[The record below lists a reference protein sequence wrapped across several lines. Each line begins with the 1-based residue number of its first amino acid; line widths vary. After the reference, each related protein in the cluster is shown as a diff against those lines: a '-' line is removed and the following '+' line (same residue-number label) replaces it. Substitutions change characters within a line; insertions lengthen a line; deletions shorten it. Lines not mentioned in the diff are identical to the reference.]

1 MQEQLAQAKNA
12 GEVTFGNMDYPPV
25 AQAAATSLTRAQ
37 VQTELAQAK
46 TEGLVTFGNMDY
58 PPMGS

>member
-1 MQEQLAQAKNA
+1 
-12 GEVTFGNMDYPPV
+12 
-25 AQAAATSLTRAQ
+25 